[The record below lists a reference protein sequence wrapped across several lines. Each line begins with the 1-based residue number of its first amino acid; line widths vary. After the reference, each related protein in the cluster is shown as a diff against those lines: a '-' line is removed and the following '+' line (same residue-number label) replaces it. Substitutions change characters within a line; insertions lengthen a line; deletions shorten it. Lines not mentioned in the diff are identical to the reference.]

1 MKDLHPLVTFLALGL
16 FLGFLQLASLYLRSQ
31 DSNPSP
37 QSIGKIENS
46 QGARTFI
53 GRILKVNGRFVL
65 EDSASKDTYLLD
77 NQEKA
82 KLFGGRKVKVT
93 GRLDAP
99 NRTIHVL

>member
-31 DSNPSP
+31 DSNPSS

-46 QGARTFI
+46 KGPQPFI

-65 EDSASKDTYLLD
+65 EDCASKDTYLLD
-77 NQEKA
+77 DQEKA
-82 KLFGGRKVKVT
+82 KSLGGHKVKVI
-93 GRLDAP
+93 GMLDAP
-99 NRTIHVL
+99 NKTIHVL